1 MGDYCAIC
9 AQSFSQATCIL
20 KCGHKFCS
28 ECIISNVALNTGTE
42 EGTSR
47 NLCPLCRD
55 PICAEVLPSAK
66 YTIRMKDLQ
75 NEASKLK
82 TILDKKDKQ
91 LSNIFIRNKTLIT
104 KNHSLISKIDGLNED
119 YISEKFRAQVRR
131 DTIIRSRTNILGIKN
146 YINKNY
152 EHCHQVVEIMKQLD
166 NLLSPGDSREP
177 PSLKTEY
184 DDTPEFMALIPQDIE
199 TMSELSIQ
207 NLKKWTHYIGLDDS
221 TCIEKSDLVS
231 LLINS
236 EYHARSRTANYKNKI
251 EISIGDHIY
260 TYITQ
265 RYSDSAE
272 AIRNVLC
279 NKYVNGSEHLVLK
292 QGCEPYLPGRIISE
306 VLSFYALVKKYPGEN
321 VTMQR
326 ARLTRVLELR
336 NSLIPI
342 GPGNVEKDLWTSEKM
357 HKFFSDYI
365 QLGNRP

>member
-1 MGDYCAIC
+1 
-9 AQSFSQATCIL
+9 
-20 KCGHKFCS
+20 
-28 ECIISNVALNTGTE
+28 
-42 EGTSR
+42 
-47 NLCPLCRD
+47 
-55 PICAEVLPSAK
+55 
-66 YTIRMKDLQ
+66 
-75 NEASKLK
+75 
-82 TILDKKDKQ
+82 
-91 LSNIFIRNKTLIT
+91 
-104 KNHSLISKIDGLNED
+104 NED
-119 YISEKFRAQVRR
+119 NISEKFRAKMRGNTIRR
-131 DTIIRSRTNILGIKN
+131 IRTDILGIKN

-177 PSLKTEY
+177 PSLKTES

-199 TMSELSIQ
+199 TMSKLSIQ

-231 LLINS
+231 LLVNS

-251 EISIGDHIY
+251 EISIGDHIH

-265 RYSDSAE
+265 RYSNSAE
-272 AIRNVLC
+272 VINNVLC
-279 NKYVNGSEHLVLK
+279 NKYINGLEHLVIK
-292 QGCEPYLPGRIISE
+292 QGCEPYLPGRIIGE
-306 VLSFYALVKKYPGEN
+306 ILSFYALVKKYPGEN

-365 QLGNRP
+365 QMGNRP